1 MTKQEL
7 KKIVAA
13 EIDAAQDKI
22 IEIAEKILKNP
33 EMGYKEY
40 KTAALVKETFSSLGI
55 EYRDGLAITGVKGK
69 LKGKKSDVTVC
80 VMGELDAVI
89 CQTNPEA
96 DPITGAAHA
105 CGHNGQIANMLG
117 AAFGLSK
124 ISKELFGD
132 VCFFAV
138 PAEEFVELSEREA
151 FANEGKIKY
160 LGGKQELIR
169 IGEFDDIDMAM
180 MVHAHGNESEPMVA
194 VDGGSLGF
202 VAKTI
207 EFEGKAA
214 HGSTPYEGVNA
225 LNAATLA
232 LACIHAQ
239 RETFRDEDK
248 VRIHP
253 IITNGGELVNVVPA
267 SATIE
272 TYVRAANFEAIKDAS
287 MKVDRAVEGASYAV
301 GVKSK
306 IKNFKGYL
314 PLKQS
319 ENLSKIFAEN
329 AKEFVPENRI
339 YHGIN
344 MTGSSDVG
352 DLSHLIPTIQP
363 TVGGYVGALHTKEFG
378 ASDKYLAYVVP
389 AKIMAFTVIDLL
401 ADDAAL
407 AKQIKAE
414 FKPLL
419 TKEEYYKI

>member
-1 MTKQEL
+1 MDKNEL
-7 KKIVAA
+7 KRIVGEA
-13 EIDAAQDKI
+13 IDASQDKI
-22 IEIAEKILKNP
+22 IEIAEKILANP
-33 EMGYKEY
+33 EMGYKEF
-40 KTAALVKETFSSLGI
+40 KTSCVVKETLSELGI
-55 EYRDGLAITGVKGK
+55 EYRDGLAITGVKGRM
-69 LKGKKSDVTVC
+69 KGKKSDVTVC

-89 CQTNPEA
+89 SKTNPFANAE
-96 DPITGAAHA
+96 TGAAHA

-117 AAFGLSK
+117 AAFGLSAVRE
-124 ISKELFGD
+124 ELCGD

-138 PAEEFVELSEREA
+138 PAEEFVELGEREA
-151 FANEGKIKY
+151 LVNEGKIKY

-169 IGEFDDIDMAM
+169 LGEFDDVDMAM
-180 MVHAHGNESEPMVA
+180 MVHAHGNDGESMVA
-194 VDGGSLGF
+194 LDGGSLGF
-202 VAKTI
+202 LAKTI
-207 EFEGKAA
+207 NFYGKAT

-267 SATIE
+267 NATIE
-272 TYVRAANFEAIKDAS
+272 TYVRAASFEAISDAS
-287 MKVDRAVEGASYAV
+287 MKVDRAVYGAAYAV
-301 GVKSK
+301 GAKSEV
-306 IKNFKGYL
+306 KNFKGYL

-319 ENLSKIFAEN
+319 KELSRVFEEN
-329 AKEFVPENRI
+329 AKEFVPEERI
-339 YHGIN
+339 YHGLN

-363 TVGGYVGALHTKEFG
+363 TVGGFVGALHSADFKAT
-378 ASDKYLAYVVP
+378 DKYLAYVVP

-401 ADDAAL
+401 CDDAAL
-407 AKQIKAE
+407 AKKIKSE

>member
-1 MTKQEL
+1 MNKNEL
-7 KKIVAA
+7 KKIVSEA
-13 EIDAAQDKI
+13 IDASQDKI
-22 IEIAEKILKNP
+22 IAIAEKILKNP
-33 EMGYKEY
+33 EMGYKEF
-40 KTAALVKETFSSLGI
+40 KTSALVKETFSELGI
-55 EYRDGLAITGVKGK
+55 AYRDGLAITGVKGRM
-69 LKGKKSDVTVC
+69 KGKKSDVTVC

-89 CQTNPEA
+89 SKTNPDANPE
-96 DPITGAAHA
+96 TGAAHA

-117 AAFGLSK
+117 AAFGLK
-124 ISKELFGD
+124 EISQELFGD

-138 PAEEFVELSEREA
+138 PAEEFVELGEREA
-151 FANEGKIKY
+151 LVNEGKIKY

-169 IGEFDDIDMAM
+169 LGEFDDVDMAM
-180 MVHAHGNESEPMVA
+180 MVHAHGNDGEAMVA

-207 EFEGKAA
+207 DFYGKAT

-267 SATIE
+267 NATIE
-272 TYVRAANFEAIKDAS
+272 TYVRAASFEAIKDAS
-287 MKVDRAVEGASYAV
+287 MKVDRAVEGAAYAV
-301 GVKSK
+301 GAKSK
-306 IKNFKGYL
+306 VKNFKGYL

-319 ENLSKIFAEN
+319 VKLSEVFAEN
-329 AKEFVPENRI
+329 AKNFVPEDRI

-363 TVGGYVGALHTKEFG
+363 TVGGFVGALHSAEFK
-378 ASDKYLAYVVP
+378 ASDKYLAYVIP
-389 AKIMAFTVIDLL
+389 AKIMAYTVIDLL
-401 ADDAAL
+401 ADEAKL
-407 AKQIKAE
+407 AKKIKSE
-414 FKPLL
+414 FTPLL

>member
-1 MTKQEL
+1 MTKNEL
-7 KKIVAA
+7 KKIVGEA
-13 EIDAAQDKI
+13 IDAAQDEI
-22 IEIAEKILKNP
+22 IEIADKILKNP
-33 EMGYKEY
+33 EMGYKEF
-40 KTAALVKETFSSLGI
+40 KTAELVKKTFEKLGI
-55 EYRDGLAITGVKGK
+55 EYRSELAVTGVKGRM
-69 LKGKKSDVTVC
+69 KGKSSDVTVC

-89 CQTNPEA
+89 SKTNPDANPE
-96 DPITGAAHA
+96 TGAAHA

-117 AAFGLSK
+117 AAFGLSAVK
-124 ISKELFGD
+124 NELSGD

-138 PAEEFVELSEREA
+138 PAEEFVELGEREA
-151 FANEGKIKY
+151 LANEGKIKY
-160 LGGKQELIR
+160 FGGKQELIR
-169 IGEFDDIDMAM
+169 LGEFDDVDMAM
-180 MVHAHGNESEPMVA
+180 MVHAHGNDGEPMVS

-207 EFEGKAA
+207 DFYGKAT

-267 SATIE
+267 NATIE
-272 TYVRAANFEAIKDAS
+272 TYVRAASFEAIKDAS
-287 MKVDRAVEGASYAV
+287 MKVDRATEGAAHAV
-301 GVKSK
+301 GATSRV
-306 IKNFKGYL
+306 KNFKGYL

-319 ENLSKIFAEN
+319 KALSALFAGN
-329 AKEFVPENRI
+329 AKQFVPEDRI
-339 YHGIN
+339 YHGID

-363 TVGGYVGALHTKEFG
+363 TVGGFVGALHSADFHAT
-378 ASDKYLAYVVP
+378 DKYLAYVVP
-389 AKIMAFTVIDLL
+389 AKLMAYTVIDLL
-401 ADDAAL
+401 ADDAAV
-407 AKQIKAE
+407 AKKIKQE

-419 TKEEYYKI
+419 TKEEYFNV